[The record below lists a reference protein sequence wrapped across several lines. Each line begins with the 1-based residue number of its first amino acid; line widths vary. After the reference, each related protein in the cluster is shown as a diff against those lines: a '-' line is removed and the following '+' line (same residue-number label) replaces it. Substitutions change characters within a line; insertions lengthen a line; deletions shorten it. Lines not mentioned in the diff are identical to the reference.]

1 MLVVAAAVAEQLA
14 EGLTIVAVEIAGGF
28 VSKDEGRVGQQGA
41 GNGHALLFTATKLIG
56 VDAQLIT
63 NTQSFSKLDN
73 VIMPGLAAI
82 GQHGQGDVVM
92 DIEGGDQIE
101 GLEDETDVA
110 PAHGSQAPVTKPGD
124 VVPVNLDLAGAGGG
138 EAGDDV
144 QEGAFA
150 GAARAH
156 DSDHLAAVGV
166 HGQAFK
172 NLYLFISLQEA
183 LGKLLDGQRCRA
195 HTVLLL
201 HWS

>member
-1 MLVVAAAVAEQLA
+1 
-14 EGLTIVAVEIAGGF
+14 
-28 VSKDEGRVGQQGA
+28 
-41 GNGHALLFTATKLIG
+41 
-56 VDAQLIT
+56 
-63 NTQSFSKLDN
+63 LDN

-82 GQHGQGDVVM
+82 GQHGQGDIVM

-124 VVPVNLDLAGAGGG
+124 VLSVNFDLAGVGWR

-144 QEGAFA
+144 QKGAFA
-150 GAARAH
+150 GATWSH

-195 HTVLLL
+195 HTVLLSQ
-201 HWS
+201 WR